1 MRACQNRS
9 PSGGDPLMSDI
20 FAVPR
25 LPSPTVAVAGTT
37 LRFPVRRIYCVGRN
51 YAEHAR
57 EMGAPVERETPTFFM
72 KPADAVVA
80 DGATLAY
87 PSSTSNLH
95 HEVELVVALGGGGAN
110 VDREDALGHVFGYA
124 VGIDLTRRDLQAASK
139 AKGLPWDTSKGFD
152 GSAPISAIHRADLI
166 GHPTYGEL
174 AIVVNG
180 EARQRADIGEM
191 IFDVPAIIHE
201 LSKLFELAA
210 GDLIFTGTPAGVG
223 PLVRGDHVVAT
234 FSDVARLQLRIGD

>member
-1 MRACQNRS
+1 
-9 PSGGDPLMSDI
+9 MSDI
-20 FAVPR
+20 FAVPK

-37 LRFPVRRIYCVGRN
+37 QRFPVRRIYCVGRN

-57 EMGAPVERETPTFFM
+57 EMGAPVDRETPTFFM

-87 PSSTSNLH
+87 PSGTSNLH
-95 HEVELVVALGGGGAN
+95 HEVELVVALGSGGTYIDPGA
-110 VDREDALGHVFGYA
+110 ALGHVFGYA
-124 VGIDLTRRDLQAASK
+124 VGIDLTRRDLQAAAK

-152 GSAPISAIHRADLI
+152 GSAPISAIHRADRI

-180 EARQRADIGEM
+180 EARQRTDIGDM
-191 IFDVPAIIHE
+191 IFDVPSIIHE
-201 LSKLFELAA
+201 LSKLFELAP

-223 PLVRGDHVVAT
+223 PLLRGDHVVAT
-234 FSDVARLQLRIGD
+234 FSDVARLELRIGG

>member
-1 MRACQNRS
+1 
-9 PSGGDPLMSDI
+9 MSDI
-20 FAVPR
+20 FAIPKS
-25 LPSPTVAVAGTT
+25 PSPTVAVAGST

-57 EMGAPVERETPTFFM
+57 EMGAPVDRETPTFFM

-87 PSSTSNLH
+87 PRGTSNLH
-95 HEVELVVALGGGGAN
+95 HEVELVVALGSGGNDIEPGA
-110 VDREDALGHVFGYA
+110 ALGHVFGYA
-124 VGIDLTRRDLQAASK
+124 VGIDLTRRDLQAAAK
-139 AKGLPWDTSKGFD
+139 AKGLPWDTAKGFD
-152 GSAPISAIHRADLI
+152 GSAPISAIHRSGKI
-166 GHPTYGEL
+166 GHPTHGEL

-180 EARQRADIGEM
+180 EVRQRADIGEM
-191 IFDVPAIIHE
+191 IFDVPAILHE

-223 PLVRGDHVVAT
+223 PLVRGDRVVAT
-234 FSDVARLQLRIGD
+234 FADTARLELRIGH